1 MAPKTLLDCSED
13 LLLSILDFL
22 SFGDLLSMSMVNKY
36 IHTLTR
42 PHLYSKVETT
52 WALNHTPPVSL
63 LLRSILDAPEL
74 SSYVRSLRLVGR
86 EFHEN
91 PGLKEPPA
99 CPIATSSLSKA
110 SKLIQRTRVP
120 FAKLWI
126 DELQSGTVDA
136 VVAVLLL
143 LLPNLTSLHLGPNFT
158 VHSRL
163 LGNLLQYALCKPS
176 KEYQLPTFENLCS
189 ITFCRRAKEHRH
201 LTANNTADVLPF
213 FYLPSLQSL
222 SVSIDNPAQ
231 FTWPAHTPTPS
242 SLVSLE
248 VYRLREAQLKQLLS
262 VVKGLQKL
270 HWHWF
275 YQPDLD
281 PDVSKNVVEL
291 DTMASALN
299 QARDTLTDLTID
311 AETCP
316 KLSVGDYDPPALE
329 MRASL
334 DDLVHMGKLRRL
346 SVPWVFLMGFSVPSA
361 KKLADSLPPSLELL
375 ILTADLDDNDD
386 WEWDDDSIVSSV
398 KSELEDRAVLRLTK
412 LRRIIL
418 PIPLE
423 YGDITDE
430 RREELRYIGANAGL
444 ELGWADK

>member
-1 MAPKTLLDCSED
+1 MAAKTLLDCSED
-13 LLLSILDFL
+13 LLLSVLDFL
-22 SFGDLLSMSMVNKY
+22 SFGDLLSMSIVNKY

-42 PHLYSKVETT
+42 PHLYSKVKTT

-74 SSYVRSLRLVGR
+74 SSYVRSLRLVGH

-143 LLPNLTSLHLGPNFT
+143 LLPNLRSLHLGPNFT
-158 VHSRL
+158 IHSRL

-176 KEYQLPTFENLCS
+176 KEYQLPTFENLSS

-201 LTANNTADVLPF
+201 LTANNTAD
-213 FYLPSLQSL
+213 
-222 SVSIDNPAQ
+222 
-231 FTWPAHTPTPS
+231 PAHTPTPS

-275 YQPDLD
+275 YQLDLN
-281 PDVSKNVVEL
+281 PDVSRNVVEL
-291 DTMASALN
+291 DTIAAALN

-316 KLSVGDYDPPALE
+316 KLLVGDYDPPTLE

-361 KKLADSLPPSLELL
+361 KKLADSLPLSLELL
-375 ILTADLDDNDD
+375 ILTANLDDNDD
-386 WEWDDDSIVSSV
+386 WEWDDDSIVSAV
-398 KSELEDRAVLRLTK
+398 KSGLEDRAVLRLTK
-412 LRRIIL
+412 PRRIIL
-418 PIPLE
+418 PSPLE
-423 YGDITDE
+423 YGDIADE

-444 ELGWADK
+444 ELGWTDK